1 MKKILRITT
10 VPISLNILLRG
21 QLKFM
26 REQGYEVITASA
38 DGPEVQEVCDREGV
52 KHFKIDFTRILS
64 PLQDLRALIQ
74 LIRLIRD
81 EKPDIVHT
89 HTPKAGLLGMLA
101 ARICSVNCRMHTV
114 AGMPLMEASGLTR
127 RILIMTEII
136 TYFCAQ
142 KVYPNSYRL
151 KEYMEAKFP
160 AFKSK
165 FEIIGEGSSNGIN
178 TNYFSTNEVSEELIN
193 KVQINH
199 NIPLNST
206 VFIFVG
212 RLVEDKGIHELV
224 KAFKNIEANSY
235 LILVG
240 AFEDERE
247 AVNPEIKSEIENNR
261 RIIHVGFQ
269 KDIRPFLA
277 ASDIFVFPSYREGF
291 PNVVLQ
297 AASMGLPSI
306 VSDINGSNEIIT
318 HDENGLIVPVK
329 SANELES
336 AMVELLTDL
345 SNRKAL
351 AAKARHSI
359 MNKYDQ
365 QKVWK
370 AILNEYQQCK

>member
-10 VPISLNILLRG
+10 VPISLNILLTG
-21 QLKFM
+21 QLKYM

-52 KHFKIDFTRILS
+52 KHYKINFTRILS

-101 ARICSVNCRMHTV
+101 ARICSVKCRMHTV

-127 RILIMTEII
+127 RILRVTEKV

-151 KEYMEAKFP
+151 KEYMETAFP
-160 AFKSK
+160 SYQSK
-165 FEIIGEGSSNGIN
+165 FKIIGEGSSNGIN
-178 TNYFSTNEVSEELIN
+178 TDYFSTHEVSEGLIK
-193 KVQINH
+193 KVQNDYK
-199 NIPLNST
+199 IPLNST
-206 VFIFVG
+206 VFVFVG
-212 RLVEDKGIHELV
+212 RLVEDKGIHDLV

-247 AVNPEIKSEIENNR
+247 AVNPEIKSEIENNC

-318 HDENGLIVPVK
+318 HGENGLIVPVK

-345 SNRKAL
+345 SKRKAL

-370 AILNEYQQCK
+370 AILNEYQ